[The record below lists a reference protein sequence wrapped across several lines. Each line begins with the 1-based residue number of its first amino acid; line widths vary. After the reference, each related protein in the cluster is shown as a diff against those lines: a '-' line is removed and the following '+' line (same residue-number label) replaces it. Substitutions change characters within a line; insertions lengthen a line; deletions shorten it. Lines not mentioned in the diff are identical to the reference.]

1 MSLEDELEMI
11 EAMEDALWGEAE
23 LTELSF
29 ERTEWS
35 GEYAAI

>member
-11 EAMEDALWGEAE
+11 EAMEEALWGESE

-35 GEYAAI
+35 DIDAA